1 MNLLE
6 KYKPKNL
13 DEIIGQHYI
22 IDFLKKTIET
32 KYYNNYIFYGLPGCG
47 KTSTSFL
54 YVKELYGQYF
64 NNYIFEINAS
74 NFRGINIF
82 KNEIN
87 DFICNNNNLDKTIIL
102 DEADNITI
110 DAQHY
115 LFQLIEKAS
124 NLKNNINFI
133 IICNYINKINLK
145 IINKCI
151 LLRFKLISNDFLEKK
166 INYILNNENK
176 KITLEQKKLLIK
188 KSNNDFRKCLNN
200 LELIFF
206 NNFNFKIENDKIN
219 KILNILLLKDYN
231 IVSKYNKLIKII
243 ENNQINLINLIEK
256 ITKEFIKTHKEKY
269 TKKEFSNILINLY
282 KLQKSLYSDFNL
294 EIQLYYLII
303 LF

>member
-1 MNLLE
+1 MNILE

-13 DEIIGQHYI
+13 DEIIGQNNI

-54 YVKELYGQYF
+54 YVKELYGKNY
-64 NNYIFEINAS
+64 NNHIFEINAS
-74 NFRGINIF
+74 NFRGIKIF

-115 LFQLIEKAS
+115 LFQLIEKS
-124 NLKNNINFI
+124 FNLKNNVNFI

-151 LLRFKLISNDFLEKK
+151 LLRFQLISNNSLNNK
-166 INYILNNENK
+166 INLILNKENI
-176 KITLEQKKLLIK
+176 KITEKNKKLLIK

-200 LELIFF
+200 LELIFIK
-206 NNFNFKIENDKIN
+206 NFKIINNNKIDMILKILLKENNNIIN
-219 KILNILLLKDYN
+219 KYN
-231 IVSKYNKLIKII
+231 QLVKII
-243 ENNQINLINLIEK
+243 DNNNINLINLIEK
-256 ITKEFIKTHKEKY
+256 ITIQLIEKKKEKNY
-269 TKKEFSNILINLY
+269 TKKKFCEILIKLY
-282 KLQKSLYSDFNL
+282 KLQKSLYSDYNL
-294 EIQLYYLII
+294 KIQLYYLII
-303 LF
+303 IF

>member
-1 MNLLE
+1 MNILE

-13 DEIIGQHYI
+13 NEIIGQDYI

-32 KYYNNYIFYGLPGCG
+32 KYFNHYIFYGLPGCG

-54 YVKELYGQYF
+54 YIKELYGKNY
-64 NNYIFEINAS
+64 NNHIFEINAS
-74 NFRGINIF
+74 NFRGIKIF

-87 DFICNNNNLDKTIIL
+87 NFISNNNNKDKTIIL

-151 LLRFKLISNDFLEKK
+151 LLRFKLISNNCLKKK
-166 INYILNNENK
+166 INFVVNKENIE
-176 KITLEQKKLLIK
+176 ITEKDKKLLIK

-200 LELIFF
+200 LELIFIK
-206 NNFNFKIENDKIN
+206 NFKMINDNKIN
-219 KILNILLLKDYN
+219 LILNILLTNND
-231 IVSKYNKLIKII
+231 IINKFNQIEKII
-243 ENNQINLINLIEK
+243 DNNKINLINLIEK
-256 ITKEFIKTHKEKY
+256 ITIRLIERKKKNY
-269 TKKEFSNILINLY
+269 TKKKFCEILIKLY
-282 KLQKSLYSDFNL
+282 KLQKSLYSDYNL
-294 EIQLYYLII
+294 KIQLYYLVII
-303 LF
+303 F